1 MQKNICFFFC
11 SLFWIPKYRYLKFRH
26 SEKATKVWKNIPSN
40 IKYIVR
46 FFQILWPSQNIWTL
60 DPSTNVLIL
69 FKLVGKKNQILLH
82 KSVGTNWERG
92 LFKSGV
98 EFTHRATFLV
108 NRNFT
113 LWYANTERGLLQTP
127 SAFLILIGSQN
138 SYPFFWTYFLFLVH
152 IGSPQPLVCADNGR
166 SWLPKICAL
175 GNKFVS
181 KLTQHISSFSRH
193 YCLTS
198 R

>member
-1 MQKNICFFFC
+1 MILV
-11 SLFWIPKYRYLKFRH
+11 S
-26 SEKATKVWKNIPSN
+26 
-40 IKYIVR
+40 
-46 FFQILWPSQNIWTL
+46 FQILWPSQNIWTL

-127 SAFLILIGSQN
+127 SAFLILIGSEN

-166 SWLPKICAL
+166 SWLPKSVHCETSL
-175 GNKFVS
+175 CRNWRS
-181 KLTQHISSFSRH
+181 ISSFSRH